1 MKITV
6 FSTGGCPYCIL
17 LKDYLNSKKI
27 SFIEKMVDQ
36 DEEAKK
42 QMLKDSKG
50 FLGVPFTVVL
60 KDDGTKDTIIG
71 FDKGKIDKVLE
82 LSQEK

>member
-1 MKITV
+1 MQITV
-6 FSTGGCPYCIL
+6 FSTGGCPYCTML
-17 LKDYLNSKKI
+17 TDYLTSKQV

-42 QMLKDSKG
+42 QMLEDSKG
-50 FLGVPFTVVL
+50 FLGVPFTVIL

-82 LSQEK
+82 LS